1 MWLQFRA
8 NFAGG
13 YIEMRMRLVHLSM
26 HTEGIKAF
34 LKRIRRCSVDGRKW
48 YEVWTKIFLKTEQKI
63 SVFVW
68 KRISVDEAL
77 GKMCYSTVPQLWR
90 FRNKCTFYNGTERS
104 DAIIR
109 FIIQDVKARINIDFF
124 SVFLLTPLRTPG
136 NPLCGQLF
144 PICRLSNFFG

>member
-1 MWLQFRA
+1 
-8 NFAGG
+8 
-13 YIEMRMRLVHLSM
+13 MRICRGHLSM

-34 LKRIRRCSVDGRKW
+34 SKRIRLCSVDGRKW

-124 SVFLLTPLRTPG
+124 PFFSRLLQKRLGIPIVRNYFRFAGCQISLVK
-136 NPLCGQLF
+136 LF
-144 PICRLSNFFG
+144 WPTF